1 MKKSIIFSAILIS
14 LSLTGFSQ
22 GTPDTTITL
31 NSRQE
36 FSNVK
41 DSLRKKGIAFK
52 WKEEFGPGHGGGSNY
67 GKRGTGKCILYR
79 YNGSEIKTRRKGGE
93 LILRG

>member
-1 MKKSIIFSAILIS
+1 MKKSIIFSALLIS

-22 GTPDTTITL
+22 GTPDTVITL
-31 NSRQE
+31 NSYKE
-36 FSNVK
+36 FSKVQ
-41 DSLRKKGIAFK
+41 DSLRKKDIAFE
-52 WKEEFGPGHGGGSNY
+52 WEEKFGPGRGGGSNY

-93 LILRG
+93 LVF